1 MRSEDLSRVIDGFG
15 PSDVQKQ
22 RMLEHIT
29 KHSSAGHSSASI
41 RRKKLWAKVFGLAAA
56 ACLCAGTAAA
66 FSSTQLFKE
75 IFGNS
80 IYLVED
86 QILVP
91 LASAADD
98 RFRLTVE
105 GVLSDVF
112 TSAVI
117 VSVEAL
123 NEQGRQELEHIDSK
137 LEVSAFPAE
146 SHQPATLQPI
156 LQPESHPT
164 EILPAGI
171 RASVSSIVEL
181 KHFSDKNTRRF
192 MIGFRSKDGPL
203 TDGLEI
209 QLKTETSRLTLPVPA
224 ASTLPTIAVRL
235 DEDHYASAH
244 YVPQIVWISPLSL
257 VVTGVEKFIEHE
269 IPHPHV
275 ILHFANGTSLDV
287 FSQGF
292 GGARFPEEDVTTASA
307 QFEKIIDLRQLR
319 SVTVDGKE
327 YPVEQGH

>member
-1 MRSEDLSRVIDGFG
+1 MRSEDLNRVIDGFG

-22 RMLEHIT
+22 RMLENIT
-29 KHSSAGHSSASI
+29 GHSSTNI
-41 RRKKLWAKVFGLAAA
+41 RRKKMLAKAFGLAAGVF
-56 ACLCAGTAAA
+56 LCAGTAAA
-66 FSSTQLFKE
+66 FSNTQLFKE
-75 IFGNS
+75 IFGSS

-86 QILVP
+86 QILYP

-105 GVLSDVF
+105 GVLSDAF

-123 NEQGRQELEHIDSK
+123 NEQGRQELEHIDSS
-137 LEVSAFPAE
+137 LEVSPLQAE
-146 SHQPATLQPI
+146 SHQTES
-156 LQPESHPT
+156 LQPE
-164 EILPAGI
+164 I

-181 KHFSDKNTRRF
+181 EHFSDKSIRRF
-192 MIGFRSKDGPL
+192 MIGFRSADGPL
-203 TDGLEI
+203 TGGLEI
-209 QLKTETSRLTLPVPA
+209 RLRTETSRLTLPAPA
-224 ASTLPTIAVRL
+224 ASTLPTIAVQL

-244 YVPQIVWISPLSL
+244 YVPQTVWISPLSV
-257 VVTGVEKFIEHE
+257 VVTGVEKFIEYE

-292 GGARFPEEDVTTASA
+292 GGARFPEEGVTTASA
-307 QFEKIIDLRQLR
+307 QLKRIIDLRQLR

-327 YPVEQGH
+327 YPVEEIGTK